1 MSLTTTVDRWC
12 LHRRINLDD
21 LGSRLAPSHP
31 TITILLL
38 LTIAVAQ
45 SPRPEGRRASRW
57 GGLPTSAGVVLANVF
72 VDWSS
77 AWFSPFLAS
86 VRIRFGV
93 RSHPRS
99 CLLAVDGHVGV
110 HVRVHDDDK
119 GRGTLRDGVGCPHP
133 RGSCWPTFSLIG
145 SSAWFSRFLASI
157 HICVRVCW
165 PLMDRC
171 WVLACWVVCRGRFHS
186 IHWLVCD
193 AH

>member
-1 MSLTTTVDRWC
+1 MLGSKLTTTALGFCWHSRSC
-12 LHRRINLDD
+12 PRR
-21 LGSRLAPSHP
+21 
-31 TITILLL
+31 
-38 LTIAVAQ
+38 Q
-45 SPRPEGRRASRW
+45 ASRW
-57 GGLPTSAGVVLANVF
+57 GGLPTSAGVMLANVF

-77 AWFSPFLAS
+77 AWFAS

-110 HVRVHDDDK
+110 HVRVRDDDK
-119 GRGTLRDGVGCPHP
+119 GRGMLRDGVGCPHP

-145 SSAWFSRFLASI
+145 SSAWFSRFLVSVRI
-157 HICVRVCW
+157 RVRVCW

-171 WVLACWVVCRGRFHS
+171 WVLACWVVCQGRFHS

>member
-1 MSLTTTVDRWC
+1 MNRVPTKTLPSAVCMRWAA
-12 LHRRINLDD
+12 H
-21 LGSRLAPSHP
+21 
-31 TITILLL
+31 
-38 LTIAVAQ
+38 
-45 SPRPEGRRASRW
+45 
-57 GGLPTSAGVVLANVF
+57 AGVGLEVDDHRSWVLLAFTFVSATTSFEMGWAAHIRGGHAANVF

-110 HVRVHDDDK
+110 HVRVRDDDK

-145 SSAWFSRFLASI
+145 SLAWFSRFLASVRI
-157 HICVRVCW
+157 RVRVCW